1 MVTLHGFIERIIFRN
16 DENGYTVLN
25 LVTDAGECTCVGFFR
40 YADEGENVAL
50 TGDYTEHAV
59 YGQQFQVQSYE
70 ITPPEDKVSM
80 IRYLG
85 SGAIKGIGV
94 ALASRIVAY
103 FGEETFRVIEEDP
116 ERLSEVKGISAQK
129 AREIAVQFMDKQD
142 MRKVMVFLQNYGIS
156 GSLAMKIY
164 DRYGTG
170 INAVIKN
177 NPYQLADDIHGI
189 GFKIADDIAQKA
201 GFRTDSEF
209 RIRSGILYVLQTA
222 IGEGHCYLPREEL
235 SKRAAELL
243 HVPSDAVRDEIMNL
257 TIDGKLSI
265 REANGE
271 NRVYIRSFY
280 LMESACAGML
290 RSLNV
295 TDDIPDE
302 TVRQKVRK
310 YAKGIGIDPDDL
322 QVDAVVKAIRHG
334 VMIMTGGP
342 GTGKTTTINMMI
354 RYFEAE
360 GLDFYLAAPTGRAAK
375 RMSEATGYDAAT
387 IQRILRLKPSDTET
401 NRQFIF
407 EKNENDPLEA
417 DVVIIDEMSM
427 VDLPLFYALLK
438 ALIPGTRL
446 IMVGDTNQLPSVG
459 PGAVL
464 KDLIASE
471 CFCVVKL
478 KKIFRQ
484 EEQSD
489 IVLNAHRINE
499 GKQIQL
505 DNQSRDFFFLERADV
520 NHIINNT
527 ITLIKEKLPD
537 YVDATP
543 FDIQVL
549 TPMRKGPLGVESLN
563 PILQKYLN
571 PPDPKKAEKEYG
583 DTLFREGDKVMQIK
597 NNYQLEWEI
606 TDRYGITID
615 KGEGVFNGDLGTIKE
630 ISPYM
635 EWMCVEYEDKKVVR
649 YPFSQLEEL
658 ELAYAVTIHKSQGSE
673 YPAVIMPLL
682 SGPRMLFNRNL
693 LYTGV
698 TRARRCVVILGSRE
712 VVAQMIDN
720 ANEQKRY
727 AGLADCIR
735 EQNDTG
741 EF

>member
-1 MVTLHGFIERIIFRN
+1 METLHGFIEHIIYRN

-40 YADEGENVAL
+40 YADEGETVVL

-59 YGQQFQVQSYE
+59 YGQQFQVKSYE

-80 IRYLG
+80 IRYLS
-85 SGAIKGIGV
+85 SGAIKGIGA
-94 ALASRIVAY
+94 ALAARIVNC
-103 FGEETFRVIEEDP
+103 FGEGTFRIMEEDP
-116 ERLSEVKGISAQK
+116 ERLSEVKGISEKK
-129 AREIAVQFMDKQD
+129 AREIAVQFMEKQD
-142 MRKVMVFLQNYGIS
+142 LRKVMVFLQNYGIS
-156 GSLAMKIY
+156 NALAMKIY
-164 DRYGTG
+164 ERYGLETYT
-170 INAVIKN
+170 VIRD

-189 GFKIADDIAQKA
+189 GFKIADEIAEKA
-201 GFRTDSEF
+201 GIHSDSEY
-209 RIRSGILYVLQTA
+209 RIRSGILYVITSA
-222 IGEGHCYLPREEL
+222 IGEGHCYLPKDEL
-235 SKRAAELL
+235 TDRAETLL
-243 HVPSDAVRDEIMNL
+243 KVPVEDIRSGIMNL
-257 TIDGKLSI
+257 SIEGRLSI
-265 REANGE
+265 REINGE
-271 NRVYIRSFY
+271 SRVYTKGYY
-280 LMESACAGML
+280 LMETACATML
-290 RSLNV
+290 EHLDV
-295 TDDIPDE
+295 VDDSPADE
-302 TVRQKVRK
+302 IRKKVKK
-310 YAKGIGIDPDDL
+310 YAAEIGIEADEL
-322 QVDAVVKAIRHG
+322 QVNAVVNAVRHG

-387 IQRILRLKPSDTET
+387 IQRILRLQPSDTDGI
-401 NRQFIF
+401 RQMVF
-407 EKNENDPLEA
+407 EKNESDPLEA

-464 KDLIASE
+464 KDLIASGR
-471 CFCVVKL
+471 FCVAEL

-499 GKQIQL
+499 GKHILL
-505 DNQSRDFFFLERADV
+505 DNQSKDFFFLQRSDV
-520 NHIINNT
+520 NQIIKNM
-527 ITLIKEKLPD
+527 ITLISEKLPN
-537 YVDATP
+537 YVEATP

-571 PPDPKKAEKEYG
+571 PPSQGKAEKEYG
-583 DTLFREGDKVMQIK
+583 DALFRVGDKVMQIK

-606 TDRYGITID
+606 SDKYGITLD
-615 KGEGVFNGDLGTIKE
+615 KGEGVFNGDLGTVRE
-630 ISPYM
+630 IDPYM
-635 EWMCVEYEDKKVVR
+635 EWMCVEYEDRKVVR

-682 SGPRMLFNRNL
+682 SGPKMLLNRNL

-698 TRARRCVVILGSRE
+698 TRARRCVMILGSSA
-712 VVAQMIDN
+712 VVEQMIDN
-720 ANEQKRY
+720 GNEQKRY
-727 AGLADCIR
+727 TGLSDCIR
-735 EQNDTG
+735 ELNA
-741 EF
+741 